1 MKQVRKVGQGSD
13 LPRVRTRQRTI
24 RGGSKTRPTFDL
36 DQPFSFQRT
45 ARDGGR
51 IRLGRTVVAD
61 VRHLEL
67 VNFCPVAGADPLVGS
82 DVGVPLYWRQYGNHQ
97 DPERSANSHRRL
109 EVVAADADS
118 LTLIAT
124 GFTRSRSLRSEFL
137 VSFCRRSGAIACA
150 VQARLEVEPGPG
162 WLVTP
167 HPHHGEVTFCTLW
180 PAGVFAPDGRAPKR
194 FQSCVVQRGTRA
206 ERIAHHHLGSPD
218 KHRIRLG
225 PGDRFAWVLEDWN
238 PVITLGPATR
248 AEAGVCAY
256 MWDTHFG
263 LKICRAGRNVRL
275 KPGTVLHAAYT
286 LTAEPRARW
295 QTAARR
301 ARLRSAGAAVDT
313 PVWTGGRH
321 TFAETFRSPGIA
333 GNTAWPWETAATN
346 GPAAGM
352 KFARDTRVG
361 CTDRFSLRIRSV
373 RVVQAAWQATTL
385 GPAFGE
391 RAFRRGGRLRLTAR
405 VRTRDLRGEVTV
417 ALRVHRTGR
426 GSVFDVG
433 GYEVFPSAAVTGS
446 SLDWTELTV
455 TTPPLA
461 PAPDRVHVL
470 LRLTGKGSVW
480 FDDVVFARI
489 ESRAGLRP
497 ARRRSETCATEGRRP

>member
-1 MKQVRKVGQGSD
+1 MSQARR
-13 LPRVRTRQRTI
+13 PR
-24 RGGSKTRPTFDL
+24 
-36 DQPFSFQRT
+36 FSFVGT
-45 ARDGGR
+45 ARDSGR
-51 IRLGRTVVAD
+51 IRLGRAVVAE
-61 VRHLEL
+61 VRRLEL
-67 VNFCPVAGADPLVGS
+67 INFRPVVGAGLLVGA
-82 DVGVPLYWRQYGNHQ
+82 DVGVPLFWRQYGNHQ

-109 EVVAADADS
+109 EVIAIGADS
-118 LTLIAT
+118 LTLLAT
-124 GFTRSRSLRSEFL
+124 GLTRSRSLRSDFVVTL
-137 VSFCRRSGAIACA
+137 GVVDGVISCA
-150 VQARLEVEPGPG
+150 VQARLEVQPGPG

-194 FQSCVVQRGTRA
+194 FHSCLVQRGVRA

-218 KHRIRLG
+218 KHRIRLR

-238 PVITLGPATR
+238 PVITLGLGTR

-275 KPGTVLHAAYT
+275 KPGTVLHAAYS
-286 LTAEPRARW
+286 LTAEPRSRW
-295 QTAARR
+295 QAAARR

-321 TFAETFRSPGIA
+321 TFAETFRSPGVSA
-333 GNTAWPWETAATN
+333 NTAWPWETAVTN
-346 GPAAGM
+346 GPATSVQ
-352 KFARDTRVG
+352 FARDTRVG
-361 CTDRFSLRIRSV
+361 CADRFSLRIRSA
-373 RVVQAAWQATTL
+373 RTVQAAWQATTL

-391 RAFRRGGRLRLTAR
+391 RTFRRGGRLRLTAR
-405 VRTRDLRGEVTV
+405 VRTQGLRGEVTV

-433 GYEVFPSAAVTGS
+433 RYEVLASAAVTES
-446 SLDWTELTV
+446 SMEWTELTV
-455 TTPPLA
+455 ITPALT

-470 LRLTGKGSVW
+470 LRLAGRGTVW
-480 FDDVVFARI
+480 FDDVVFERLK
-489 ESRAGLRP
+489 S
-497 ARRRSETCATEGRRP
+497 

>member
-1 MKQVRKVGQGSD
+1 MS
-13 LPRVRTRQRTI
+13 
-24 RGGSKTRPTFDL
+24 
-36 DQPFSFQRT
+36 QPESRRFSFGRT

-51 IRLGRTVVAD
+51 ICLGRTVVAE
-61 VRHLEL
+61 VRRLEL
-67 VNFCPVAGADPLVGS
+67 INFRPLAGAGLLVGA
-82 DVGVPLYWRQYGNHQ
+82 DVGVPLFWRQYGNHQ
-97 DPERSANSHRRL
+97 DPERSANSHRRVEL
-109 EVVAADADS
+109 VAIGADS
-118 LTLIAT
+118 ITLLAT
-124 GFTRSRSLRSEFL
+124 GFTRSRSLRSDYVVTL
-137 VSFCRRSGAIACA
+137 RAGRVGITVA
-150 VQARLEVEPGPG
+150 VQARLEVRPGPG

-167 HPHHGEVTFCTLW
+167 HPDHGEVTFCTLW
-180 PAGVFAPDGRAPKR
+180 PAGVFAPDGQAPKR
-194 FQSCVVQRGTRA
+194 FQSCVLQRGDRL

-238 PVITLGPATR
+238 PVITLGPGLR

-275 KPGTVLHAAYT
+275 KPGTVLHAAYA
-286 LTAEPRARW
+286 LTAEPRSRW
-295 QTAARR
+295 QAGARR
-301 ARLRSAGAAVDT
+301 ARLRSAGAAVNT

-321 TFAETFRSPGIA
+321 TFAETFRSPGID
-333 GNTAWPWETAATN
+333 GNTAWPWETAVTS
-346 GPAAGM
+346 GPAAAV

-361 CTDRFSLRIRSV
+361 CTDRFSLRIRSA
-373 RVVQAAWQATTL
+373 RTAQAAWQATTL

-405 VRTRDLRGEVTV
+405 VRTQDLRGEVTV

-433 GYEVFPSAAVTGS
+433 TYEVFASAAVGRTATE
-446 SLDWTELTV
+446 WTELTV

-470 LRLTGKGSVW
+470 LRLVGRGTVW
-480 FDDVVFARI
+480 FDDVVFERLK
-489 ESRAGLRP
+489 S
-497 ARRRSETCATEGRRP
+497 

>member
-1 MKQVRKVGQGSD
+1 MSQARR
-13 LPRVRTRQRTI
+13 PR
-24 RGGSKTRPTFDL
+24 
-36 DQPFSFQRT
+36 FSFVGT
-45 ARDGGR
+45 ARDSGR
-51 IRLGRTVVAD
+51 IRLGRAVVAE
-61 VRHLEL
+61 VRRLEL
-67 VNFCPVAGADPLVGS
+67 INFRPVAGAGLLVGA
-82 DVGVPLYWRQYGNHQ
+82 DVGVPLFWRQYGNHQ

-109 EVVAADADS
+109 ELIATGADS
-118 LTLIAT
+118 LILLAT
-124 GFTRSRSLRSEFL
+124 GFTRSRSLRSDFVVTL
-137 VSFCRRSGAIACA
+137 RVVDGVISCA
-150 VQARLEVEPGPG
+150 MQARLEVQLGPG

-194 FQSCVVQRGTRA
+194 FHSCLVQRGLRA

-218 KHRIRLG
+218 KHRIRLR

-238 PVITLGPATR
+238 PVITLGSGSR

-295 QTAARR
+295 QAAARR

-333 GNTAWPWETAATN
+333 GNTAWPWETTVTS
-346 GPAAGM
+346 GPTAGV

-361 CTDRFSLRIRSV
+361 YADRFSLRIRSA
-373 RVVQAAWQATTL
+373 RAVQAAWQATTL

-391 RAFRRGGRLRLTAR
+391 RAFRRGGRMRLTAR
-405 VRTRDLRGEVTV
+405 VRTRDLHGEVSV

-426 GSVFDVG
+426 GSAFDIG
-433 GYEVFPSAAVTGS
+433 SYEIFPSPAVRDPATAWS
-446 SLDWTELTV
+446 ELTV

-461 PAPDRVHVL
+461 PVPDRVHVL
-470 LRLTGKGSVW
+470 LRLAGRGTVW
-480 FDDVVFARI
+480 FDDVVFERLK
-489 ESRAGLRP
+489 S
-497 ARRRSETCATEGRRP
+497 